1 MEQHW
6 DEAVT
11 IETLSQVTGTSPR
24 SLFHLFRKTHGVSPM
39 VHLHRIRLRHAKAML
54 SQPDAG
60 TSVTKVGFLCGF
72 SNLGHFAMK
81 YQSVFGEK
89 PSETLRNSQR

>member
-1 MEQHW
+1 
-6 DEAVT
+6 
-11 IETLSQVTGTSPR
+11 
-24 SLFHLFRKTHGVSPM
+24 M

-72 SNLGHFAMK
+72 SNLEHFAMK